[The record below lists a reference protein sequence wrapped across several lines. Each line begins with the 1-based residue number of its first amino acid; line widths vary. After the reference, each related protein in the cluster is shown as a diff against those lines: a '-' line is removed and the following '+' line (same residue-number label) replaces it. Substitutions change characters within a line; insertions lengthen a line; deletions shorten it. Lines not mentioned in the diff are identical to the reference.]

1 MASIVEDTVVN
12 YELAKTNYNHLGQP
26 LDTLLK
32 ITIHSASGLKDV
44 DFMGKSD
51 PYVTLQKFNGCVIQG
66 PWSKKELPAC
76 GTARGR
82 VIKDNCD
89 PIFEED
95 YYFLMEEKVTRC
107 KLVIKDED
115 IGTDASIGTQ
125 ILNFH
130 SGMEGGEEIKLVPQG
145 TCKFTFKRVPLY
157 KALQM
162 EESSNDDWGDKN
174 KHPTRMKKV
183 ISLTVLQGSGLGDGK
198 GRYYC
203 KIDQFKNADGS
214 DMRVDGGTKHSGD
227 ERGTKSKTSVHE
239 SGEGCPE
246 FNETFVFLAPAEN
259 GEGAQ
264 R

>member
-130 SGMEGGEEIKLVPQG
+130 SGMEGGEEIKVEVDPAGDVEWPDHRSTVRCFYLDLLQDHDVLLASVP
-145 TCKFTFKRVPLY
+145 
-157 KALQM
+157 
-162 EESSNDDWGDKN
+162 
-174 KHPTRMKKV
+174 
-183 ISLTVLQGSGLGDGK
+183 
-198 GRYYC
+198 
-203 KIDQFKNADGS
+203 
-214 DMRVDGGTKHSGD
+214 
-227 ERGTKSKTSVHE
+227 
-239 SGEGCPE
+239 
-246 FNETFVFLAPAEN
+246 
-259 GEGAQ
+259 
-264 R
+264 